1 MRWSLLLFLIPLPA
15 LAETWIGVPRVIDG
29 DSLVIAGQELRL
41 LNIDAFER
49 EQLCTRDGHEYRCG
63 VDSTFALIGL
73 IRDREVTCE
82 GRIRDQYGR
91 VLAKCRIG
99 DLDLGSAMV
108 RSGWALAEWRA
119 DYRADQDHAQAGRYG
134 AWAGKFTRPVDWRKR
149 KPNDSRQ

>member
-63 VDSTFALIGL
+63 VDPTFALIGL
-73 IRDREVTCE
+73 IPEREVTCE
-82 GRIRDQYGR
+82 GRIRDRFGR
-91 VLAKCRIG
+91 VLVRCRIG

-119 DYRADQDHAQAGRYG
+119 EYRPDQRYAQQARLG
-134 AWAGKFTRPVDWRKR
+134 AWAGSFERPKDWRKANPR
-149 KPNDSRQ
+149 